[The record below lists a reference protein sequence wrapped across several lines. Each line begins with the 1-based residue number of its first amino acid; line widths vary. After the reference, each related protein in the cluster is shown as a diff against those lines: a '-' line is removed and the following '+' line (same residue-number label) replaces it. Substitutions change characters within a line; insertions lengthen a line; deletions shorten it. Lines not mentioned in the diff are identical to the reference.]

1 MSEQRINEWRQ
12 HRRLR
17 EDGSAPYTT
26 AMIIS
31 GNNQNFL
38 RFRAKRPS

>member
-1 MSEQRINEWRQ
+1 MNGASTEAFVKIA
-12 HRRLR
+12 
-17 EDGSAPYTT
+17 SAPYTT

-38 RFRAKRPS
+38 RFIAKRPS